1 MSVGRLDECTS
12 GANGLR
18 VSGLL
23 GGKVGE
29 LGKMKEAFVLKSQ
42 GTQESP
48 ANLPKDCKRAPQ
60 WLS

>member
-1 MSVGRLDECTS
+1 MSVGRVDESTS

-18 VSGLL
+18 LSGSF

-29 LGKMKEAFVLKSQ
+29 LGKMKAAFVVKCQ

-48 ANLPKDCKRAPQ
+48 ETFAKKFKG
-60 WLS
+60 